1 MIPSQYRDTD
11 GDGYGDNLNGFEG
24 DVCMNS
30 NAEEVESGWISRFD
44 RLGCRD
50 VDKDGYSDPTDDWI
64 AHPQGFADAFPNDS
78 SQWYDTDNDGFGDN
92 MEYFDG
98 QAWRLAYRG
107 DGCKTTYGLSTFDRW
122 GCPDSDED
130 GWSDPTPYWL
140 ASPGGTGDAWP
151 EDPTQW
157 HDRDGDGRGDNPS
170 GTTADVCPSQ
180 PGTSVGPSS
189 GGDRW
194 GCPDTDGD
202 GWSNLGDAFIH
213 EPTQW
218 RDSDGDGYGDE
229 VDGNEADACPTI
241 RGTSILDRL
250 GCRDTDGDGWS
261 DPTDGWDAHPY
272 GSADAFPTEALQWKD
287 SDGDGFGDVPL
298 GALRDDC
305 PEEFGTS
312 IRDLQGCEDN
322 NGDGWSNEYGEW
334 NAALAIMGEDPA
346 ASWLTYLIVGI
357 SFILG
362 ASAALIVRTMRSED
376 EKSLTEE
383 LLIGE
388 DSSMNSAV
396 LPHASEVAL
405 PELAIPLPP
414 PPGGENDAKALF
426 CSPCVPDA
434 VAEIGQVRAEADIG
448 LEEAGITMVALRNDT
463 LDLNQD
469 GDIDAVR
476 VVVILNSTAESTF
489 VDVRLIATHN
499 DREVIESTTIEIVGQ
514 TNASLTYDAWS
525 RGSHDLALGF
535 YDMNGVEIS
544 TISLPSY
551 EMVPALQT
559 PMISLQ
565 FTGQNNLQTGS
576 NCEINRLF
584 MDETGPRYGALG
596 TLTFTGA
603 PFIVLDNAT
612 SIDCS
617 TGLLKFLAR
626 NVPQ

>member
-1 MIPSQYRDTD
+1 MWNESHLEWGIGQWIDVAYQPDACPFILGYSFADRYGCPDADNDAWSDPGENWTAAEGADAFPFEPTQWRDRDFDGYGDNQTEGAKIIDDFPDNPTQFRDSDLDGWGDNQTYGATQIDDFPMIPSQYRDTD
-11 GDGYGDNLNGFEG
+11 GDGYGDNLAGFEG
-24 DVCMNS
+24 DVCVNS

-50 VDKDGYSDPTDDWI
+50 GDKDGYSDPTDDWI
-64 AHPQGFADAFPNDS
+64 SHPEGFADAFPDDQ

-98 QAWRLAYRG
+98 LAWRLAFRG

-130 GWSDPTPYWL
+130 GWSNPTPYWL
-140 ASPGGTGDAWP
+140 ASPGGMGDAWP

-180 PGTSVGPSS
+180 PGTSVGPSA

-202 GWSNLGDAFIH
+202 GWSNLGDSFIH

-218 RDSDGDGYGDE
+218 RDTDGDGYGDE
-229 VDGNEADACPTI
+229 SDGNEADACPTI

-261 DPTDGWDAHPY
+261 DPTDDWEAHPF
-272 GSADAFPTEALQWKD
+272 GLADAFPTEALQWKD

-305 PEEFGTS
+305 PEAFGTS

-357 SFILG
+357 AFILG
-362 ASAALIVRTMRSED
+362 ASAALVVRTMRPEE
-376 EKSLTEE
+376 EKMLTEG
-383 LLIGE
+383 LLGIE
-388 DSSMNSAV
+388 PPLNDSMP
-396 LPHASEVAL
+396 LPDPSVMPL
-405 PELAIPLPP
+405 PDLAIPLPP
-414 PPGGENDAKALF
+414 PPGGD
-426 CSPCVPDA
+426 
-434 VAEIGQVRAEADIG
+434 Q
-448 LEEAGITMVALRNDT
+448 
-463 LDLNQD
+463 
-469 GDIDAVR
+469 
-476 VVVILNSTAESTF
+476 
-489 VDVRLIATHN
+489 
-499 DREVIESTTIEIVGQ
+499 
-514 TNASLTYDAWS
+514 
-525 RGSHDLALGF
+525 
-535 YDMNGVEIS
+535 
-544 TISLPSY
+544 
-551 EMVPALQT
+551 
-559 PMISLQ
+559 
-565 FTGQNNLQTGS
+565 
-576 NCEINRLF
+576 
-584 MDETGPRYGALG
+584 GA
-596 TLTFTGA
+596 
-603 PFIVLDNAT
+603 
-612 SIDCS
+612 
-617 TGLLKFLAR
+617 
-626 NVPQ
+626 

>member
-1 MIPSQYRDTD
+1 MIPSQYRDSD
-11 GDGYGDNLNGFEG
+11 GDGYGDNLTGFEG

-64 AHPQGFADAFPNDS
+64 AHPQGFADAFPNDA
-78 SQWYDTDNDGFGDN
+78 SQWHDTDNDGFGDN

-122 GCPDSDED
+122 GCPDFDED

-140 ASPGGTGDAWP
+140 ASPGGTADAWP
-151 EDPTQW
+151 EDPTKW

-218 RDSDGDGYGDE
+218 RDTDGDGYGDE
-229 VDGNEADACPTI
+229 ADGNEADACPNI

-305 PEEFGTS
+305 PEAFGTS
-312 IRDLQGCEDN
+312 TRDVQGCEDN

-346 ASWLTYLIVGI
+346 ASWLTYLIVGV

-362 ASAALIVRTMRSED
+362 ASAALVVRTMRSED
-376 EKSLTEE
+376 EKTLTEDLLAVHDTPEPIAPSTSTE
-383 LLIGE
+383 L
-388 DSSMNSAV
+388 
-396 LPHASEVAL
+396 AL

-414 PPGGENDAKALF
+414 PPGGENDA
-426 CSPCVPDA
+426 
-434 VAEIGQVRAEADIG
+434 
-448 LEEAGITMVALRNDT
+448 
-463 LDLNQD
+463 
-469 GDIDAVR
+469 
-476 VVVILNSTAESTF
+476 
-489 VDVRLIATHN
+489 
-499 DREVIESTTIEIVGQ
+499 
-514 TNASLTYDAWS
+514 
-525 RGSHDLALGF
+525 
-535 YDMNGVEIS
+535 
-544 TISLPSY
+544 
-551 EMVPALQT
+551 
-559 PMISLQ
+559 
-565 FTGQNNLQTGS
+565 
-576 NCEINRLF
+576 
-584 MDETGPRYGALG
+584 
-596 TLTFTGA
+596 
-603 PFIVLDNAT
+603 
-612 SIDCS
+612 
-617 TGLLKFLAR
+617 
-626 NVPQ
+626 

>member
-1 MIPSQYRDTD
+1 DFPDNPTQFRDTDEDGWGDNQTYGATQIDDFPMIPSQYRDTD

-64 AHPQGFADAFPNDS
+64 AHPQGFADAFPSDS

-357 SFILG
+357 S
-362 ASAALIVRTMRSED
+362 
-376 EKSLTEE
+376 
-383 LLIGE
+383 
-388 DSSMNSAV
+388 
-396 LPHASEVAL
+396 
-405 PELAIPLPP
+405 
-414 PPGGENDAKALF
+414 
-426 CSPCVPDA
+426 
-434 VAEIGQVRAEADIG
+434 
-448 LEEAGITMVALRNDT
+448 
-463 LDLNQD
+463 
-469 GDIDAVR
+469 
-476 VVVILNSTAESTF
+476 
-489 VDVRLIATHN
+489 
-499 DREVIESTTIEIVGQ
+499 
-514 TNASLTYDAWS
+514 
-525 RGSHDLALGF
+525 
-535 YDMNGVEIS
+535 
-544 TISLPSY
+544 
-551 EMVPALQT
+551 
-559 PMISLQ
+559 
-565 FTGQNNLQTGS
+565 
-576 NCEINRLF
+576 
-584 MDETGPRYGALG
+584 
-596 TLTFTGA
+596 
-603 PFIVLDNAT
+603 
-612 SIDCS
+612 
-617 TGLLKFLAR
+617 
-626 NVPQ
+626 